1 MAKTG
6 DEIRASARDRLRK
19 WRLRHPGVED
29 SRRLEVKREVLG
41 HYGKGKCACVNCG
54 EARMV
59 CLSIDH
65 IDGGGNKQRI
75 GSLRT
80 ADTFYRWLR
89 REGYPLGYQTLCMN
103 CQFVKRFQ
111 NKEHN

>member
-29 SRRLEVKREVLG
+29 ARRLEVKREVLG

-89 REGYPLGYQTLCMN
+89 REGYPSGYQTLCMN

-111 NKEHN
+111 RKEHN